1 MGSAKQNTIQLNGRH
16 YDARTGKLV
25 SAQETVTSGDK
36 TYVKPLTQ
44 QSGVALDGFA
54 KRAHTKT
61 PAKKVHQRTEKSK
74 TLMRHAVKKP
84 ATPKAEPAR
93 LRVKRHTTPHL
104 DIDPGRHSRAS
115 TISKSHMVSRFGVG
129 GRASITPTTS
139 VLPVQPEPEAPPINP
154 LSQHHEVFGS
164 NLQPLSLEK
173 AIEQATS
180 HTQPKH
186 KKLTKRQK
194 VAHRLHVSSKTTN
207 IAAASLATVLLVGFI
222 AFQNVPNLAMRVATA
237 RAGVQGSLP
246 GYQPAG
252 FGMSGPIQYKPGQIT
267 ISYKSNSD
275 TRGFQVSQKTSQWNS
290 ETLREEYVASERR
303 AYQTFQD
310 GDRTIYIYDGSNAT
324 WVDEG
329 VWYQIEGNSS
339 LNSDQLLRIA
349 ASM

>member
-16 YDARTGKLV
+16 YDARTGKLM
-25 SAQETVTSGDK
+25 SAQETVTSGNK
-36 TYVKPLTQ
+36 TYVKPLAQ
-44 QSGVALDGFA
+44 QSGVVLDGFA
-54 KRAHTKT
+54 KRTHAKT

-84 ATPKAEPAR
+84 TTPKAGPER
-93 LRVKRHTTPHL
+93 MRVKRHVTPHL
-104 DIDPGRHSRAS
+104 DIDPGRHSRTT
-115 TISKSHMVSRFGVG
+115 TISKSHMVSRFGVH
-129 GRASITPTTS
+129 APITPTTS
-139 VLPVQPEPEAPPINP
+139 VLPVQPEPTAPPISP
-154 LSQHHEVFGS
+154 LTQHHEVFGS

-186 KKLTKRQK
+186 KKLSKRQK
-194 VAHRLHVSSKTTN
+194 VAHRLRVSSKTTN
-207 IAAASLATVLLVGFI
+207 IAAASLATVLLAGFI

-246 GYQPAG
+246 AYQPAG
-252 FGMSGPIQYKPGQIT
+252 FGMNGPIQYKPGQIT

-275 TRGFQVSQKTSQWNS
+275 TRGFRVSQKTSEWNT
-290 ETLREEYVASERR
+290 ETLREEYVASDRR

-310 GDRTIYIYDGSNAT
+310 GERTIYIYDGSNAT